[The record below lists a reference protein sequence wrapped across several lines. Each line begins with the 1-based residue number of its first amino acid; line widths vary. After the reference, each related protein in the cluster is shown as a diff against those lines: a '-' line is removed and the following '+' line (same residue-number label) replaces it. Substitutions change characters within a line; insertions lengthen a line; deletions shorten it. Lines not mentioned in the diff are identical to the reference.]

1 MTLQHSD
8 LKIYFCN
15 KMIDSRCRFTIS
27 ILSIEDTVLAVSLNF
42 NLLLCFY
49 VDRLFLQTESWGCSV
64 RREGFR
70 RPDSG
75 LPVSNWGCKKEGRDS
90 LAGSVVTGQRRMIS
104 N

>member
-1 MTLQHSD
+1 
-8 LKIYFCN
+8 
-15 KMIDSRCRFTIS
+15 MIDSRCRFTIS

-42 NLLLCFY
+42 NLLLSFY

-64 RREGFR
+64 RRREGFR

-75 LPVSNWGCKKEGRDS
+75 LPVSNWGCKKEGTDS
-90 LAGSVVTGQRRMIS
+90 LVGSVVTAQRRMIS